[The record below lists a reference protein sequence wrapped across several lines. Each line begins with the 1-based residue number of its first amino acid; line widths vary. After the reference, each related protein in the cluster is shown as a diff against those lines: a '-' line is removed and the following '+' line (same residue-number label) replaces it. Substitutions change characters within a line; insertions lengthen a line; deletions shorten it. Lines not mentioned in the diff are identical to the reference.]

1 MHPESQVTISSWV
14 NLYGDEL
21 YTWAYHKTKKIDL
34 AEDMVQETFIK
45 AFNALS
51 SFQEKSSP
59 KTWLFRI
66 LNNLITDY
74 YRKNA
79 KQKTSSLE
87 DAEELTTGMFD
98 TMNNWQV
105 NGFEDFWAKDENVF
119 DDSDFNHIF
128 EFCMSDL
135 PDSWR
140 LAVSAKYL
148 LQKETVEI
156 CQELEITASNY
167 WQMVHRAKLMLKKCL
182 ETKWFSKV

>member
-1 MHPESQVTISSWV
+1 MNSNSHNTISTWV
-14 NLYGDEL
+14 GLFSDDL
-21 YTWAYHKTKKIDL
+21 YTWAYHKTKKMDL
-34 AEDMVQETFIK
+34 AEDLVQETFIK
-45 AFNALS
+45 AFNAIDD
-51 SFQEKSSP
+51 FQEKSSP

-66 LNNLITDY
+66 LNNLLIDH

-79 KQKTSSLE
+79 KYKTENLDEAESL
-87 DAEELTTGMFD
+87 TNGMFD
-98 TMNNWQV
+98 SKSNWQV
-105 NGFEDFWAKDENVF
+105 YGFEDFWAKDENVF

-128 EFCMSDL
+128 DFCMSDL
-135 PDSWR
+135 PESWR

-148 LQKETVEI
+148 LQMETVEI